1 MNKNKS
7 YPFYF
12 VIGAL
17 LLYSILFLMPSL
29 IGIGYAFTDWSSYS
43 KEVHFVGF
51 QNFITFF
58 TGDQH
63 YRLIIINTLVF
74 TLVTT
79 LMKTALGLVLALLL
93 TQKIKAINF
102 HRALMFIPSVL
113 SLLIVG
119 IIFKSILN
127 PASGF
132 LNTMLRSMGLELF
145 ALKWLVDP
153 KIALMSVMAVDVWKG
168 MGYIMTI
175 IIAGLM
181 SIPQHYYEAAKIDGA
196 NAFQRFRAITIP
208 MLMPTLSV
216 TLVLNIIYGLKVF
229 DTIYVLTNGGPAR
242 QTEVLYTAVFREISL
257 GRYGIGTAMSSVMFV
272 VMAFI
277 GFFLIKILNR
287 DEVQE

>member
-12 VIGAL
+12 IIGAL
-17 LLYSILFLMPSL
+17 LLYVVLFLMPSL

-43 KEVHFVGF
+43 KEVHFVGLE
-51 QNFITFF
+51 NFKTIF
-58 TGDQH
+58 TGDQV
-63 YRLIIINTLVF
+63 YRLIISNTLLF
-74 TLVTT
+74 TLITT
-79 LMKTALGLVLALLL
+79 AMKTFLGLIFALLL
-93 TQKIKAINF
+93 TKKIKALNL
-102 HRALMFIPSVL
+102 HRAIMFIPSVL

-127 PASGF
+127 PADGF
-132 LNTMLRSMGLELF
+132 LNTMLRSMGLEVL

-153 KIALMSVMAVDVWKG
+153 KIALFSVMAVDTWKG

-196 NAFQRFRAITIP
+196 SGFQQFKAITIP

-257 GRYGIGTAMSSVMFV
+257 GRYGIGTAMSSIMFV
-272 VMAFI
+272 VMAII

-287 DEVQE
+287 DEVEE

>member
-1 MNKNKS
+1 MNKKKS
-7 YPFYF
+7 YPLYF
-12 VIGAL
+12 IIGAFA
-17 LLYSILFLMPSL
+17 LYLVLFLLPSL

-43 KEVHFVGF
+43 KEI
-51 QNFITFF
+51 NFIGFENFKTIF
-58 TGDQH
+58 TGDQV
-63 YRLIIINTLVF
+63 YRKVLSNTLIF
-74 TLVTT
+74 TIITT
-79 LMKTALGLVLALLL
+79 TMKTILGLMLALLL
-93 TQKIKAINF
+93 TKKIKGLNL
-102 HRALMFIPSVL
+102 HRAVMFIPSVL

-127 PASGF
+127 PSAGI
-132 LNTMLRSMGLELF
+132 LNVMLKNIGLDIF

-153 KIALMSVMAVDVWKG
+153 KIALGSVMAVDTWKG

-196 NAFQRFRAITIP
+196 NAFQQFRKITIP

-216 TLVLNIIYGLKVF
+216 TLVLNVIYGLKVF
-229 DTIYVLTNGGPAR
+229 DTVYVLTNGGPAR

-257 GRYGIGTAMSSVMFV
+257 GRYGVGTAMSSIMFV